1 MKLARYAFG
10 NDVTYGVVD
19 GEWVTPV
26 SGIPFGT
33 RQLQRRRHAL
43 ADVKLL
49 MPCTPTKVLAIGL
62 NYPSH
67 LGGQAAP
74 TQPEPFLKAP
84 NSFIGPGDAIVLP
97 KGAGRVDEEAELVVV
112 IGKRC
117 SKVAK
122 SQALDYVLGYT
133 CGNDV
138 SARVW
143 QKGDRHAWRAKSSD
157 TFAPFGPYIVT
168 DLDGGNLDI
177 YARVN
182 GREVQHCRTSELLF
196 DIPTVVSFIS
206 QAVTLEPGDL
216 IFTGTSGAPAELHG
230 GDVVEIEIPGIG
242 TLRNPVQAEGQEE
255 GTRNRG

>member
-1 MKLARYAFG
+1 MKLARYTFG
-10 NDVTYGVVD
+10 NEVTYGVVEGD
-19 GEWVTPV
+19 WVMPV
-26 SGIPFGT
+26 SGTPFGSRT
-33 RQLQRRRHAL
+33 VQDRRHAL

-49 MPCTPTKVLAIGL
+49 MPCKPTKVLAMAL
-62 NYPSH
+62 NYKSH
-67 LGGQAAP
+67 LGEQAAP
-74 TQPEPFLKAP
+74 SQPEPFLKAP
-84 NSFIGPGDAIVLP
+84 NSYIGAGETIVLP

-157 TFAPFGPYIVT
+157 TFAAFGPYIVT
-168 DLDGGNLDI
+168 DLDGANLDI

-196 DIPTVVSFIS
+196 DIPTVISFIS
-206 QAVTLEPGDL
+206 QAMTLEPGDL
-216 IFTGTSGAPAELHG
+216 IFTGTSGTPAELHG

-242 TLRNPVQAEGQEE
+242 VLRNPVREGE
-255 GTRNRG
+255 